1 MVEIMARETKKKDQ
15 RKAKRHNP
23 HESKKKER
31 TNHFHGRKLFHP
43 QPF

>member
-1 MVEIMARETKKKDQ
+1 MVEIMARETKKDQ

-31 TNHFHGRKLFHP
+31 TNHFHSRKLFHP